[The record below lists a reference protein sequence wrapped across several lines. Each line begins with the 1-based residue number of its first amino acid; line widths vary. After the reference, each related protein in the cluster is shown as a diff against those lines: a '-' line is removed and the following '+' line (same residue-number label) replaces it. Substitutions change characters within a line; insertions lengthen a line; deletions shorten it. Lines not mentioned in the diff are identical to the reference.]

1 MSSFIDSIKS
11 TSLSRALTIALG
23 SNNFKSASTINDCKM
38 GLYSSRLLAIP
49 DNFSLV
55 SSNIPSSDCSRAE
68 RTFNLILFAIVDLV
82 ICCESMAF
90 FNLLLKLPSMLLVSF
105 LTMLVFSISYSWSA
119 FNWISFAFSSASFLD
134 ESLHLV
140 QFIVHLVWCQSSNSG
155 GHAVSDGAWP
165 VLCLFCKTVTNNFSC
180 NCYCSLLIYSVSSY
194 RNGRF
199 RPSPWRVTSGALLAD
214 TQ

>member
-119 FNWISFAFSSASFLD
+119 FNWISFAFSSASFLMKACI
-134 ESLHLV
+134 L
-140 QFIVHLVWCQSSNSG
+140 FNSSFTWFG
-155 GHAVSDGAWP
+155 VKAVIAEDMLYRMVRGLFCASFVKQLQTTFLATAI
-165 VLCLFCKTVTNNFSC
+165 VLC
-180 NCYCSLLIYSVSSY
+180 
-194 RNGRF
+194 
-199 RPSPWRVTSGALLAD
+199 
-214 TQ
+214 